1 MIAFD
6 SISCI
11 PCLGSIG
18 IPLIVFLVL
27 LGAFLLYLGL
37 KAQKRPK
44 LTGEEEMIDL
54 TGVVKTTVGFRGRAS
69 VEVRGE
75 LWWCR
80 STSHLQKD
88 MNVRVVGITDMMLD
102 VEPDS
107 IAGEGV

>member
-1 MIAFD
+1 MIASD

-44 LTGEEEMIDL
+44 CTGEEEMIGL
-54 TGVVKTTVGFRGRAS
+54 TGVVQTTIGFRGRAS

-80 STSHLQKD
+80 SSSILRKGMD
-88 MNVRVVGITDMMLD
+88 VRVVGITDMMLD
-102 VEPDS
+102 VEPVS
-107 IAGEGV
+107 KTVEGA